1 VPTLSIFE
9 KDSSRVVYV
18 MKKQNYIPVRVQT
31 GLSGNS
37 YTIITDGLRG
47 DEIIALSEPP
57 NRLILPETGNKVSSD
72 TVRTHKLE

>member
-1 VPTLSIFE
+1 
-9 KDSSRVVYV
+9 

-37 YTIITDGLRG
+37 YTIITGGLRG

-57 NRLILPETGNKVSSD
+57 NRLILPETGNKESSD